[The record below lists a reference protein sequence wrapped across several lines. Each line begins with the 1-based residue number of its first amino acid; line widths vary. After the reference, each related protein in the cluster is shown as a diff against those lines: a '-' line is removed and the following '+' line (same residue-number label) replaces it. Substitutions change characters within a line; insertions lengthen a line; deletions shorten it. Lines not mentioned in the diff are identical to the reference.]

1 MAQRDKLRMGRTA
14 IKCVSQDG
22 GPGLGRSKLLPPMT
36 MSPAQTGDGADA
48 KDDGAGES
56 RPDDPGPMPERKVP
70 EISGGTLFEVVNRLL
85 RKFEKTKIKN
95 GAWSSAYKILGVKM
109 RIFTH
114 NVSQYGPLKDNVQ
127 VLWDKESY

>member
-14 IKCVSQDG
+14 IKCMSQDG

-56 RPDDPGPMPERKVP
+56 RPDDPGPMPEQKVP
-70 EISGGTLFEVVNRLL
+70 KISGGTLFEVVNRLL
-85 RKFEKTKIKN
+85 RKFGKTKIKK
-95 GAWSSAYKILGVKM
+95 GGRGHPPIKYW
-109 RIFTH
+109 
-114 NVSQYGPLKDNVQ
+114 
-127 VLWDKESY
+127 E